1 MSQPASRHYDGA
13 VHYPDSDGQPVAETE
28 VHVDELL
35 GLMAVLKNH
44 FRDAADVYVGAN
56 MFVYYEQGNPRAV
69 FAPDVFVTRGVP
81 KRVHRTYKLW
91 EEGRPPSFVME
102 ISSSSTWLEDTGN
115 KKALCARLGV
125 QEYFLFDPLG
135 DYLEPRLQGFSLER
149 ADYERIAASSDG
161 SVDSD
166 VLGLRL
172 RAEGDLLRCEDRV
185 TGKRLLRIEEAP
197 QAQREAEQAQ
207 REAEHAQREAE
218 RAQREAEHA
227 QREAERAQREA
238 ERARREAEQ
247 AQLEADQRA
256 EAAEKELERLR
267 RELAA
272 LRGEPER

>member
-1 MSQPASRHYDGA
+1 MSQLASRQYDGA
-13 VHYPDSDGQPVAETE
+13 DQYPDSDGQPVAETE

-35 GLMAVLKNH
+35 GLMAVLKAH

-135 DYLEPRLQGFSLER
+135 DYLEPRLQGFSLTG
-149 ADYERIAASSDG
+149 ADYERIATSADG
-161 SVDSD
+161 AVDSE

-172 RAEGDLLRCEDRV
+172 RADGPLLRCEDRA
-185 TGKRLLRIEEAP
+185 TGKRLPRVEEALQAQRAAE

-207 REAEHAQREAE
+207 RGAE
-218 RAQREAEHA
+218 
-227 QREAERAQREA
+227 
-238 ERARREAEQ
+238 
-247 AQLEADQRA
+247 QRA